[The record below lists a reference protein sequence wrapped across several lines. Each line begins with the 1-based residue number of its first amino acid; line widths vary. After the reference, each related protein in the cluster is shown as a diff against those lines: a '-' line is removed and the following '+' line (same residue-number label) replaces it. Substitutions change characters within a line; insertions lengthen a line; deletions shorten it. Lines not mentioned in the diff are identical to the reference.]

1 MKMTLKKDLN
11 IKSLVLRH
19 NIMLEV
25 SNLTMGREGVL
36 QTEKDLYLVLA
47 FMDNLVE
54 EDLIEE
60 INEDGRDLTAIMLED
75 VEPEF
80 LRLIEKQEYKDLY
93 EEIRKLHL
101 QRCKEIWDNQHSMLG
116 VIESLLMTISSMSE
130 EDKKEALV
138 VTGKI
143 AEEAYNRRTEELK
156 TKTDETNAK
165 LEEFVRTYREKIN
178 KQHQEE
184 ENNAE

>member
-60 INEDGRDLTAIMLED
+60 INEDGRDLTTIMFED
-75 VEPEF
+75 IEPEF
-80 LRLIEKQEYKDLY
+80 LKLVEKQEYKELY
-93 EEIRKLHL
+93 EEMRKIHS
-101 QRCKEIWDNQHSMLG
+101 QRCKEIWDNQHSMMG
-116 VIESLLMTISSMSE
+116 VIDMILTTISSMSD

-138 VTGKI
+138 ETGKI
-143 AEEAYNRRTEELK
+143 AEAAFDRRTKELSQ
-156 TKTDETNAK
+156 KTDEVNSK
-165 LEEFVRTYREKIN
+165 LEEFVRNYRETVNNQKQEN
-178 KQHQEE
+178 KNDTE
-184 ENNAE
+184 

>member
-1 MKMTLKKDLN
+1 MKMTYKKNLN
-11 IKSLVLRH
+11 INSLVLRH

-54 EDLIEE
+54 EDLIAE

-80 LRLIEKQEYKDLY
+80 LKLTKNEEYKELY
-93 EEIRKLHL
+93 NEMRKLHL
-101 QRCKEIWDNQHSMLG
+101 QRCKEIWDNQHSMIG
-116 VIESLLMTISSMSE
+116 VIDTLLTTIANMSE
-130 EDKKEALV
+130 EDKREALV
-138 VTGKI
+138 ETGKI
-143 AEEAYNRRTEELK
+143 AEAAFDRRTEIMKGEVAA
-156 TKTDETNAK
+156 TNSK
-165 LEEFVRTYREKIN
+165 LEEFIQTYRENLEK
-178 KQHQEE
+178 QEE
-184 ENNAE
+184 NSTKE